1 MSRLL
6 EHILAG
12 LSSGATYGLLAL
24 GLVLIYRVCSVMSF
38 AHGTAA
44 ALSAYIAY
52 ALQPLGYII
61 AFAGGLAAAFI
72 FGLLTEQLLHRVR
85 RGGHNAELLTT
96 IALFMMGDGLLASI
110 FGADTR
116 AFAHVFEDLQTQRW
130 VPGLALTA
138 HDGLVLIVAL
148 ACALLLAAFLAKTRL
163 GLGIR
168 ALGDNAQAALLL
180 GLPAR
185 RIRAVTWG
193 LASALGGVA
202 GLLLVPR
209 LFLDP
214 GMMFAPLLKAFAA
227 AVLGGLSSMLG
238 VAAAAAL
245 LGVSEVLLG
254 AYVSTNLQSSL
265 AFIIIIVVLSLRPE
279 GIFVARR
286 RRRL

>member
-24 GLVLIYRVCSVMSF
+24 GLVLIYRVCGVVSF
-38 AHGTAA
+38 AHGTVA
-44 ALSAYIAY
+44 ALSAYVAY
-52 ALQPLGYII
+52 ALQPLGYAV
-61 AFAGGLAAAFI
+61 AFAGGLAAAFAV
-72 FGLLTEQLLHRVR
+72 GLATEYLMHRVR
-85 RGGHNAELLTT
+85 KGGHNAELLTT
-96 IALFMMGDGLLASI
+96 VSLFMIGDGLFASI

-116 AFAHVFEDLQTQRW
+116 AFPHIFADLQTERW
-130 VPGLALTA
+130 IPALALTA
-138 HDGLVLIVAL
+138 HDGLVLVIAV
-148 ACALLLAAFLAKTRL
+148 ACAILLAGFLAKTRL

-168 ALGDNAQAALLL
+168 ALGDNAEAALLI

-185 RIRAVTWG
+185 RIRALTWG
-193 LASALGGVA
+193 LASVLGGVA

-238 VAAAAAL
+238 VAVAAAL
-245 LGVSEVLLG
+245 LGISEVLLG

-265 AFIIIIVVLSLRPE
+265 AFIIIIIVLSLRPE